1 MIELHNIW
9 TDKKD
14 LNILYDKYQIVFK
27 NDQLICDEYKFLNQ
41 VFVIINSED
50 KDYTDDFHVINEIL
64 NCGLQ
69 MNQQMIIDF

>member
-1 MIELHNIW
+1 MIELNNIW
-9 TDKKD
+9 ADKKD

-27 NDQLICDEYKFLNQ
+27 NDQLISDEYKFLNQ
-41 VFVIINSED
+41 VFVIINRED